1 MQGNT
6 REEER
11 LAEDE
16 IARRKLEPRGVLG
29 DKDFA
34 KMTPRI
40 IDAAIAMTSTAEE
53 KVFLKVAVAAI
64 PRVAEI
70 VWGFPPDI
78 WGIFGAHC
86 RSVTWPR
93 QSGISGPR
101 STAFTELRGGAS
113 FCSTAAAGS
122 SAGDL
127 SGSTEGGAGDIL
139 SNSTAAA
146 AGCASFG
153 STVGGLADS
162 TVVSGA
168 GDVLFG
174 STAVPAGCASFTS
187 TSGALSG
194 STEEEGA
201 GDIVFGSTAG
211 AAGRASFGST
221 AAAGSSAGV
230 FVSCGGRDRGSGGD
244 DTIRWRR
251 APDPVTWWNQVIT
264 LRAILKSDGR
274 ALGGVG
280 GCCPC
285 AGADA
290 AANNCRD
297 RKNIAAPNT
306 LDLMVLPP
314 TPLDNER
321 NVRAARSSSCS
332 HTSFPAPAGWSSQH
346 R

>member
-1 MQGNT
+1 M
-6 REEER
+6 
-11 LAEDE
+11 
-16 IARRKLEPRGVLG
+16 
-29 DKDFA
+29 
-34 KMTPRI
+34 
-40 IDAAIAMTSTAEE
+40 
-53 KVFLKVAVAAI
+53 
-64 PRVAEI
+64 
-70 VWGFPPDI
+70 
-78 WGIFGAHC
+78 
-86 RSVTWPR
+86 TWPR

-174 STAVPAGCASFTS
+174 STAVPADCASFSS
-187 TSGALSG
+187 TAGALSG

-201 GDIVFGSTAG
+201 GDIVFGSTAA
-211 AAGRASFGST
+211 AAGCASFGST

-264 LRAILKSDGR
+264 LCAILESDGR

-285 AGADA
+285 AWG
-290 AANNCRD
+290 R
-297 RKNIAAPNT
+297 
-306 LDLMVLPP
+306 
-314 TPLDNER
+314 
-321 NVRAARSSSCS
+321 RSSQQLQRQKEYCR
-332 HTSFPAPAGWSSQH
+332 P
-346 R
+346 